1 MGTESHLAGFPL
13 GNVVLSVGQ
22 VISLS
27 HRPLWPMLC
36 TSGDPAWQDR
46 TLTPTGAHLC
56 TPENPY
62 QAGQNVGRDEHV
74 EDIVPACGGDQPS
87 QQRPQSRT
95 CAEHNI
101 REGHPARGPNLPAT
115 RGQHSKECAQD
126 RVQGSAARSQEW
138 ESQTYG
144 PSAVDDGRDSGECL
158 CIALQALVSS
168 LGRDSGVGRPRWRGS
183 TRTGGLTWGK
193 AAAGAWSGEERR
205 GASADD
211 FEGLRCQDL
220 CAPGRGEGCG
230 PGDPRP

>member
-1 MGTESHLAGFPL
+1 MGTESHLTGSPL

-36 TSGDPAWQDR
+36 SSGDPAWQDR

-74 EDIVPACGGDQPS
+74 EDIVPACGGDQPG

-101 REGHPARGPNLPAT
+101 REGHPAKGPNLPAHPGAAFQGV
-115 RGQHSKECAQD
+115 RS
-126 RVQGSAARSQEW
+126 RQGSGLSCQE
-138 ESQTYG
+138 
-144 PSAVDDGRDSGECL
+144 PRV
-158 CIALQALVSS
+158 
-168 LGRDSGVGRPRWRGS
+168 GVTDLW
-183 TRTGGLTWGK
+183 TQC
-193 AAAGAWSGEERR
+193 RR
-205 GASADD
+205 
-211 FEGLRCQDL
+211 
-220 CAPGRGEGCG
+220 
-230 PGDPRP
+230 